1 MLPVLLTVW
10 HHIYALAADPAWDST
25 LLLLI
30 ILAEIH
36 AIYHDRIQTEAARS
50 QVQIA
55 HQTYELYKQYFET
68 TEKRKAD
75 WREAQRRSRAAKKEK
90 VLLLPTTAPGASM
103 VITQQQAEL
112 LALCNPKHTIETPD
126 TPDPLLEG
134 LHVAGFLGRT
144 QAGKGPITYNL
155 NPNGKQCLANYQAA
169 PEPEL
174 EPVPEVPPEEPVPPP
189 TDGQVPP
196 LVLPEEGDPE
206 EQQ

>member
-10 HHIYALAADPAWDST
+10 HHIYAIAADPAWDST
-25 LLLLI
+25 LLFLI

-36 AIYHDRIQTEAARS
+36 AIYHDRIQTAAARS

-75 WREAQRRSRAAKKEK
+75 WREAQRRSRAAKKER
-90 VLLLPTTAPGASM
+90 L
-103 VITQQQAEL
+103 
-112 LALCNPKHTIETPD
+112 
-126 TPDPLLEG
+126 
-134 LHVAGFLGRT
+134 
-144 QAGKGPITYNL
+144 
-155 NPNGKQCLANYQAA
+155 AA
-169 PEPEL
+169 PEPE
-174 EPVPEVPPEEPVPPP
+174 PVPEIPPEEPVPPP